1 MIPSDAIHPEA
12 PATPCGAGAFR
23 SAQTL
28 GLHGKPGKWDRP
40 GPLGLAVAGPSGAVQ
55 RLVDAQ
61 NAAMRNPRF
70 APDPVSGTTHCS
82 EAAWYIDQATGR
94 HGAGVLEEPNGYNFL
109 ANAQIEKLAGH
120 GSGYHVVS
128 PQSAQAL
135 ADQGVTVW
143 VTQLGHTHGHIA
155 SVRPEGV
162 TGDHP
167 RGRTGLLLANVGL
180 FNGVAHQS
188 AVFTP
193 AHGAIVCYAPDR

>member
-1 MIPSDAIHPEA
+1 MIPSDSIHPNA
-12 PATPCGAGAFR
+12 PAARCGAGAFR
-23 SAQTL
+23 SA
-28 GLHGKPGKWDRP
+28 
-40 GPLGLAVAGPSGAVQ
+40 GPLGTDGKPAKWGQPGSLGVAVAGPSTAVQ

-61 NAAMRNPRF
+61 NAAIRNPMF

-82 EAAWYIDQATGR
+82 EAALFIDEATGR
-94 HGAGVLEEPNGYNFL
+94 HGVSVFAEPDGENLL

-120 GSGYHVVS
+120 GSGYHAVS
-128 PQSAQAL
+128 PDSAQAL

-143 VTQLGHTHGHIA
+143 VTQLGHAHGHIA

-162 TGDHP
+162 PGDRP
-167 RGRTGLLLANVGL
+167 RGKTGLLLANIGL